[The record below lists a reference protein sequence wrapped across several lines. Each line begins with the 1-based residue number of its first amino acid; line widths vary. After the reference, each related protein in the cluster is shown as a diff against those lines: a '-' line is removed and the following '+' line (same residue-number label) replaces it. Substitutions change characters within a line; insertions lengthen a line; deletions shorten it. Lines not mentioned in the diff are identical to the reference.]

1 MKSLL
6 WYLAAAGVSRTH
18 APITGIFWEPP
29 SAWPVRLSSSSVRA
43 PFGSSCRLA
52 ESFRYAAN
60 ELPRHANPQ
69 GTQFFAYILPM
80 QAEIDAPQDGL
91 NGSEDSQMH
100 GEYKKDEAQGE
111 STR

>member
-1 MKSLL
+1 
-6 WYLAAAGVSRTH
+6 
-18 APITGIFWEPP
+18 
-29 SAWPVRLSSSSVRA
+29 
-43 PFGSSCRLA
+43 
-52 ESFRYAAN
+52 
-60 ELPRHANPQ
+60 
-69 GTQFFAYILPM
+69 M